1 MFLFTKMRNVAGL
14 STADAQKSSD
24 MFAKCRYMDELTG
37 GKGVIFATGTPVSN
51 SMTEM
56 YTMQRYLQY
65 GTLQRNGLT
74 HFDAWAS
81 IFGETVTA
89 IELAPEGTGY
99 RARTRFAR
107 FFNLPE
113 LIALFK
119 EVADIKTADQL
130 HLPTPKACYETIAV
144 KPSAYQQE
152 MVQALSE
159 RASAVHAGNVDPKE
173 DNMLKITSDG
183 RKLGLDQRLINPLL
197 PDDPHSKVNACVQ
210 NVYRIWREGREG
222 KLTQLIFSDI
232 STPKGEDGTF
242 NVYDDIRAKLTS
254 MGVPAA
260 EIAFIHDAN
269 TEAKKKELF
278 ARVRSGQVRVLLGST
293 AKMGSGTNVQDLL
306 IALHDLDCPWRP
318 GDLEQ
323 RAGRIVRQG
332 NRNLE
337 VHIYRYVTE
346 GTFDAYLWQTIE
358 NKQAFI
364 SQIMTSKSPVRS
376 CEDVDETALSY
387 AEIKAL
393 CAGDARIREKM
404 DLDVSV
410 ARLRLLKAGHMSRR
424 YQLEDQLLKTYPRE
438 VERCKDVIAGLEKDK
453 AALAA
458 HPLPEK
464 EFVGMEIQGRLL
476 TDRDAAGQ
484 AILEACKGA
493 QDKDV
498 KLGTYRTLRM
508 ALSFDPFGN
517 RMLLTLRGAISHPVE
532 LGTDARGNLIRIE
545 NALDA
550 IPRRI
555 DAANNQLQNLLQ
567 QMEAAKAEIEKPF
580 PQEEELQAKSQR
592 LSELDAALNMDSSHA
607 SRQEN
612 EPERASVLERLRHAS
627 HSPEKQTKTTEREVD
642 F

>member
-1 MFLFTKMRNVAGL
+1 M
-14 STADAQKSSD
+14 
-24 MFAKCRYMDELTG
+24 
-37 GKGVIFATGTPVSN
+37 
-51 SMTEM
+51 
-56 YTMQRYLQY
+56 
-65 GTLQRNGLT
+65 
-74 HFDAWAS
+74 
-81 IFGETVTA
+81 
-89 IELAPEGTGY
+89 
-99 RARTRFAR
+99 
-107 FFNLPE
+107 
-113 LIALFK
+113 
-119 EVADIKTADQL
+119 
-130 HLPTPKACYETIAV
+130 
-144 KPSAYQQE
+144 
-152 MVQALSE
+152 
-159 RASAVHAGNVDPKE
+159 
-173 DNMLKITSDG
+173 
-183 RKLGLDQRLINPLL
+183 
-197 PDDPHSKVNACVQ
+197 Q

-242 NVYDDIRAKLTS
+242 NVYDDIRAKLTG

-332 NRNLE
+332 NRNPE

-410 ARLRLLKAGHMSRR
+410 ARLRLLKADHMSRR
-424 YQLEDQLLKTYPRE
+424 YHLEDQLLKTYPRE

-498 KLGTYRTLRM
+498 ELGTYRTLRM

-517 RMLLTLRGAISHPVE
+517 RMLLTLRGAMSHPVE
-532 LGTDARGNLIRIE
+532 LGTDARGNLIRME

-580 PQEEELQAKSQR
+580 PQEEELQTKSQR

-612 EPERASVLERLRHAS
+612 EPERASVLERLRHAP